1 MACDFITKG
10 RNVDCL
16 KGMGGV
22 KNIYI
27 ALFAEYGI
35 TESAASIDSIGS
47 ISETFKWEFTGNL
60 QGLTETPTISW
71 DNGNK
76 FITQVL
82 TGSIPFQS
90 ADTQNQLELL
100 MINRMIVFVEDYN
113 GNIKAMGIKNS
124 VKASNGSAVT
134 GLAKGD
140 MSGYTIE
147 LTAEEQKYAPFLSG
161 DAKTELLASVSE
173 VVITNTPVV

>member
-10 RNVDCL
+10 RDVDCL

-27 ALFAEYGI
+27 ALFADYGI
-35 TESAASIDSIGS
+35 TEADASIATIGS
-47 ISETFKWEFTGNL
+47 ISETFKWAFTGNL

-82 TGSIPFQS
+82 TGTIPFQS
-90 ADTQNQLELL
+90 ADTQHQLELL

-113 GNIKAMGIKNS
+113 DNIKAMGIKNS
-124 VKASNGSAVT
+124 VKATNGSAVT

-140 MSGYTIE
+140 LSGFTIE
-147 LTAEEQKYAPFLSG
+147 LSAEEAKFAPFLSSA
-161 DAKTELLASVSE
+161 AKTALLETVSSE
-173 VVITNTPVV
+173 VITNLPVM

>member
-10 RNVDCL
+10 RLVDCL

-27 ALFAEYGI
+27 ALYADYGI
-35 TESAASIDSIGS
+35 TETAGSIASIGS
-47 ISETFKWEFTGNL
+47 ISETFKWAFTGNL

-76 FITQVL
+76 FVTQVL
-82 TGSIPFQS
+82 TGTIPFQG
-90 ADTQNQLELL
+90 ADTQHQLELL

-113 GNIKAMGIKNS
+113 DNIKAMGIENS
-124 VKASNGSAVT
+124 VKQTNGSAVT

-140 MSGYTIE
+140 LSGYTIE
-147 LTAEEQKYAPFLSG
+147 LTAEELRYAPFLSAA
-161 DAKTELLASVSE
+161 AKTALLATVSA
-173 VVITNTPVV
+173 VVITNAPVV

>member
-10 RNVDCL
+10 RLVDCL

-27 ALFAEYGI
+27 ALYADYGI
-35 TESAASIDSIGS
+35 TEASGS
-47 ISETFKWEFTGNL
+47 IATVGSIAETFKWEFTGNL

-76 FITQVL
+76 FVTQVL
-82 TGSIPFQS
+82 TGTIPFQG
-90 ADTQNQLELL
+90 ADTQNQLELI
-100 MINRMIVFVEDYN
+100 MINRMVVFVEDYN
-113 GNIKAMGIKNS
+113 DNIKAMGIENS

-140 MSGYTIE
+140 LSGYTIE
-147 LTAEEQKYAPFLSG
+147 LTAEEPRYAPFLSAA
-161 DAKTELLASVSE
+161 AKTALLATVSE
-173 VVITNTPVV
+173 VVITNPPVV